1 MPDQP
6 LPFRFEKS
14 DDSPGFLLWQLTM
27 QWQRAIKRELD
38 KLDLTHTQFVL
49 LASLGWLLKS
59 GQSVSQTDVANH
71 SKTDRMM
78 VSKVLRTL
86 EEKKLVIRADH
97 ATDTRAKSLS
107 LTPEGQSLLQKAIV
121 VVEDTD
127 HQFFEVLGQDLPWF
141 SGGMKHLL
149 KDR

>member
-1 MPDQP
+1 MPEP
-6 LPFRFEKS
+6 EIPFRFEKA

-38 KLDLTHTQFVL
+38 KLDITHTQFVL
-49 LASLGWLLKS
+49 LATLGWLLKS
-59 GQSVSQTDVANH
+59 GQSVSQADVANH

-86 EEKKLVIRADH
+86 EEKGCVIRAGH

-107 LTPEGQSLLQKAIV
+107 LTPQGRELLQKAIV
-121 VVEDTD
+121 VVEETD
-127 HQFFEVLGQDLPWF
+127 HQFFGVLGEALPWF
-141 SGGMKHLL
+141 NGGMKRLL
-149 KDR
+149 EG